1 MFPLGVIVVLYYKI
15 SKHNGSFTSVVLLL
29 LETSLL
35 IIQVHEIINH
45 KEDINSASF
54 ITIKSHKVL
63 LRVPTDQIDALYRME
78 SM

>member
-1 MFPLGVIVVLYYKI
+1 M
-15 SKHNGSFTSVVLLL
+15 LLL

-45 KEDINSASF
+45 KEDINSANF

-63 LRVPTDQIDALYRME
+63 LRVPTDQIDALY
-78 SM
+78 